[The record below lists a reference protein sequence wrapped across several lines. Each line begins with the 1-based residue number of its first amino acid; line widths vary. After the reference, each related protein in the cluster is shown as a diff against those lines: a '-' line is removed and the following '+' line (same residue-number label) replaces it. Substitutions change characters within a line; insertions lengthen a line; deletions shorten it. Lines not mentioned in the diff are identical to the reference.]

1 MKKGPN
7 IGVVSGNMF
16 LQITNDG
23 FGGFLS
29 KKGLKTPVN
38 GHKMVWFGLI
48 WFGSGFIV
56 ILV

>member
-1 MKKGPN
+1 MKKGPH

-23 FGGFLS
+23 FCP
-29 KKGLKTPVN
+29 KNRLKTPVN

-48 WFGSGFIV
+48 WFDSGFIV